1 VKCATCPTMQ
11 REGCV
16 GSRPGGGTTSCRRAF
31 SPRKGTYDSTID
43 QVWEGVRLQRP
54 RAVRLDGTG
63 SEASTSRASSP
74 AAAPSE
80 VVVEVVDDDA
90 EERQPLELVPGA
102 VDDDDDDAK
111 RPVHQW
117 TLRCALE
124 EGCEAETDAT
134 THHASSHTSEAER
147 SIWPVDV
154 FGWEPV
160 PNAQMARPVPASHRT
175 VALYRDVAILRLRA
189 EG

>member
-1 VKCATCPTMQ
+1 
-11 REGCV
+11 
-16 GSRPGGGTTSCRRAF
+16 
-31 SPRKGTYDSTID
+31 
-43 QVWEGVRLQRP
+43 
-54 RAVRLDGTG
+54 
-63 SEASTSRASSP
+63 
-74 AAAPSE
+74 
-80 VVVEVVDDDA
+80 VEVVDDDA

-102 VDDDDDDAK
+102 VDDDDDDDDGDAK

-124 EGCEAETDAT
+124 AETDAT
-134 THHASSHTSEAER
+134 TDATTDVASAHTSEAER

-160 PNAQMARPVPASHRT
+160 PNAQMARLVPASHRT

-189 EG
+189 MPPAGKHSIKAIPEHEKESAHQGVLLLRNGRPRDPGRPAVRRRETEDGCQLGRHLWRHSNARRRTGCPAPRG